1 LFGVAAR
8 GDAGVGDDFLEA
20 VEHGSI
26 QLYVFSYKFQ
36 VKQNLTLAAAGSTNF
51 RTACFLLPT

>member
-1 LFGVAAR
+1 VAAR

-26 QLYVFSYKFQ
+26 QF
-36 VKQNLTLAAAGSTNF
+36 
-51 RTACFLLPT
+51 